1 MEGDMNRSMHIS
13 MRWAA
18 VVLLLAGLG
27 LTSPGAA
34 ADLDALMREF
44 NVSPAGLKPAWTFSL
59 KSLEGRTV
67 ALAEQRG
74 RPVLLY
80 FWATW

>member
-1 MEGDMNRSMHIS
+1 MSRRMRIS
-13 MRWAA
+13 TPWTA
-18 VVLLLAGLG
+18 VVLLLTGLA

-34 ADLDALMREF
+34 VDLDALMREF
-44 NVSPAGLKPAWTFSL
+44 NVSPAGLKPASTFSL
-59 KSLEGRTV
+59 KNLEGQTV

-74 RPVLLY
+74 RTVLLY

>member
-1 MEGDMNRSMHIS
+1 MSRSMHIS
-13 MRWAA
+13 RRWTA
-18 VVLLLAGLG
+18 VVLLVAGLG
-27 LTSPGAA
+27 LTSLGAA

-44 NVSPAGLKPAWTFSL
+44 NVSPAGLKPASTFSL
-59 KSLEGRTV
+59 KSLDGQTV

-74 RPVLLY
+74 RTVLLY

>member
-1 MEGDMNRSMHIS
+1 MEGDMNPRMRIP

-34 ADLDALMREF
+34 ADIDALMREF
-44 NVSPAGLKPAWTFSL
+44 NVSPAGLKPASTFSL
-59 KSLEGRTV
+59 KSLDGQTV

-74 RPVLLY
+74 RTVLLY

>member
-1 MEGDMNRSMHIS
+1 MSRQMRLS
-13 MRWAA
+13 MRWTA
-18 VVLLLAGLG
+18 VFLLLAGLQ
-27 LTSPGAA
+27 LASQGAA

-44 NVSPAGLKPAWTFSL
+44 NVSPTGLKPAPTFSL
-59 KSLEGRTV
+59 KTTEGKTV

-74 RPVLLY
+74 RTVLLY

>member
-1 MEGDMNRSMHIS
+1 MSRRMRIS
-13 MRWAA
+13 TRWTA

-34 ADLDALMREF
+34 VDLDALMREF
-44 NVSPAGLKPAWTFSL
+44 NVSPAGLKPASTFSL
-59 KSLEGRTV
+59 KRLEGRPV
-67 ALAEQRG
+67 SLAEQRG
-74 RPVLLY
+74 RTVLLY

>member
-1 MEGDMNRSMHIS
+1 MSRR
-13 MRWAA
+13 MRHAIRWRA

-27 LTSPGAA
+27 LSSPGAA
-34 ADLDALMREF
+34 VDLDALMREF
-44 NVSPAGLKPAWTFSL
+44 NVSPAGLKPASTFSL
-59 KSLEGRTV
+59 KSLEGRPV

-74 RPVLLY
+74 RTVLLY